1 MVGVGMVGAAA
12 PAIAV
17 GIIGVVGAPAPAAGG
32 GIAGIPAP
40 PPPPAIGAIVPLLPA
55 WDGAGAVGGE
65 VRLGLP
71 AADVAIGGSELL
83 PEAPAATGGGV
94 AGHGGA
100 VHAVAA
106 GAVAPDSEH
115 AVIAMPASTQL
126 IV

>member
-1 MVGVGMVGAAA
+1 MVGMVGMTGAAAPASVVGAAA
-12 PAIAV
+12 PAAD
-17 GIIGVVGAPAPAAGG
+17 G
-32 GIAGIPAP
+32 GIAGVPAP
-40 PPPPAIGAIVPLLPA
+40 PPALTIIPLLPA

-65 VRLGLP
+65 VRAGLP
-71 AADVAIGGSELL
+71 AVDVAIGGSELF
-83 PEAPAATGGGV
+83 PEAPAATGGGGV

-115 AVIAMPASTQL
+115 AAIAMPASTQL